1 MPGAAMLLMAAR
13 LSRRGYAPRIFAYRG
28 RGPLDANVEQL
39 ARFARESLEGRLAHF
54 VGHSLGGVLILET
67 LNGHPGIPA
76 ASVTLIGAP
85 VRGCFVGR
93 QLGMTGVGRW
103 MMGACRPLWEQRAAT
118 WQHEAPL
125 GIIAG
130 TMPFGLGR
138 ALGRL
143 PRPNDG
149 VVCVAET
156 GVEGMAAQALVPR
169 GHSALIVSRRVQRL
183 VERFISSGRFE

>member
-85 VRGCFVGR
+85 VRGCFAGR